1 MNTTRA
7 AGQDR
12 ATLPL
17 LADGASEGVY
27 TGRGSAPTTA
37 AAVAA
42 RRHAGVPA
50 DYQIAH
56 PESRAL
62 TQPNCPPRSNAP

>member
-1 MNTTRA
+1 MNTTHA

-27 TGRGSAPTTA
+27 TGRAPAPTE
-37 AAVAA
+37 
-42 RRHAGVPA
+42 RGGL
-50 DYQIAH
+50 YQMAH
-56 PESRAL
+56 PEKRAL
-62 TQPNCPPRSNAP
+62 TQPNCPPRSSAP